1 MSHYKLHLN
10 FESRP
15 NSKEYLLDRCMKVL
29 EMIAVINDKILDTE
43 IKLKDCATSD
53 SFLYY
58 SKDQFT
64 ELLKWKKLVKA
75 RLQQYYNYRLSL
87 VTKF

>member
-10 FESRP
+10 FENRP
-15 NSKEYLLDRCMKVL
+15 HSKEYLLDRCIKVL
-29 EMIAVINDKILDTE
+29 SMIAVINDKILYTE

-58 SKDQFT
+58 SKEQFT
-64 ELLKWKKLVKA
+64 ELLKSKKLVKA